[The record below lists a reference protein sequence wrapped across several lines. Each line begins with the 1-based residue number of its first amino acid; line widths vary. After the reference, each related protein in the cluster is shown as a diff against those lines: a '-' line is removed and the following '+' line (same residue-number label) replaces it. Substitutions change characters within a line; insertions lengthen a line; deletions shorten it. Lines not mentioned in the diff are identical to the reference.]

1 MQRIALSI
9 AAFSLT
15 CCSLK
20 AAEPVGRIEQR
31 VIKEMVPQVVG
42 MIGHLGRGE
51 IDKARGTFTKY
62 SLAKPKTGQ
71 TRTGPFG
78 EQAKWNATFGAL
90 VQTKPDFESVE
101 LVGVQKMS
109 TQAFRISLIAHA
121 RYGPVMFTCRA
132 FAYRGKLYA
141 VSLHYE
147 SNWDR
152 NEMRIATIKNKLSK
166 VYPIRAAQTA
176 KTKSAV
182 NK

>member
-9 AAFSLT
+9 AAATLICGSLN
-15 CCSLK
+15 
-20 AAEPVGRIEQR
+20 AAEPSGKIEQQ
-31 VIKEMVPQVVG
+31 VIKELVPQVVG

-62 SLAKPKTGQ
+62 SMSKPKTGP

-78 EQAKWNATFGAL
+78 EQAKWNATFGSLA
-90 VQTKPDFESVE
+90 QTKPEFESVE
-101 LVGVQKMS
+101 LIGVQKLS

-147 SNWDR
+147 ANWDR
-152 NEMRIATIKNKLSK
+152 NEMRIAMIKNKLSK

-176 KTKSAV
+176 KNKSAT
-182 NK
+182 KK